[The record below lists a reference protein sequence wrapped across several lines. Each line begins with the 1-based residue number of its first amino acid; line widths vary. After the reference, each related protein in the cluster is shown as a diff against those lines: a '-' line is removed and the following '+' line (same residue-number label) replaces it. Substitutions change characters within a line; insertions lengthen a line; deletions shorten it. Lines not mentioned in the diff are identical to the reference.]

1 MRVLMTGG
9 GTGGHV
15 NPAIAIAD
23 KIKEKEPDSDIAFVG
38 TPRGIENKIVP
49 AVGYRLY
56 HVDIRGLKRSL
67 SLENLRTAALM
78 IKSHREAR
86 KLLKLFKPDL
96 VFGTGGYVCWPVV
109 KAASEMGIPTALH
122 ESNASPGAAVKILE
136 AHVDRIYVN
145 FESTLERL
153 HHPEKAMRV
162 GNPLRSQFS
171 EISREEALRTLGY
184 EGKYRR
190 IILSCGGS
198 LGAEKVNCE
207 VLRFMRD
214 YVSHHPEIKH
224 IHASG
229 SIERDAA
236 KEMFD
241 SYGLGEYPNLELCE
255 YIYDMPLKMAA
266 ADLVINRA
274 GAITLS
280 ELAFQGKPCVLIPSP
295 NVTDNHQYKNAHELE
310 EAGAALL
317 LQESELEGDVFTE
330 AVSALVESRERLA
343 AMSDAIRRFAVP
355 DSADRIYADIRA
367 LLDGKAAAN

>member
-1 MRVLMTGG
+1 MTGG

-23 KIKEKEPDSDIAFVG
+23 KIKIMEPDSDIAFVG

-49 AVGYRLY
+49 AAGYRLY
-56 HVDIRGLKRSL
+56 HVDIRGLKRSF

-78 IKSHREAR
+78 VKSHHEAR

-109 KAASEMGIPTALH
+109 RAAIEMGIPTALH

-136 AHVDRIYVN
+136 SHVDRIYVN
-145 FESTLERL
+145 FESTLGRL
-153 HHPEKAMRV
+153 HHPEKALRV
-162 GNPLRSQFS
+162 GNPLRSQFG
-171 EISREEALRTLGY
+171 EISREEALRTLGC

-190 IILSCGGS
+190 MILFCGGS
-198 LGAEKVNCE
+198 LGAEKINCE

-214 YVSHHPEIKH
+214 YVSKHPEIKH

-229 SIERDAA
+229 AIERDAA
-236 KEMFD
+236 KELFD

-295 NVTDNHQYKNAHELE
+295 NVTDNHQYKNARELE

-330 AVSALVESRERLA
+330 AVSELVESRERLA
-343 AMSDAIRRFAVP
+343 SMSEAIRRFAVP

-367 LLDGKAAAN
+367 LLDERSSGK

>member
-23 KIKEKEPDSDIAFVG
+23 KIKEMEPDSDIAFVG

-49 AVGYRLY
+49 AAGYKLY
-56 HVDIRGLKRSL
+56 HVDIRGLKRRI

-78 IKSHREAR
+78 VKSHHEAR
-86 KLLKLFKPDL
+86 KLLRLFKPDL

-122 ESNASPGAAVKILE
+122 ESNASPGAAVRMLE
-136 AHVDRIYVN
+136 GHVDRIYVN
-145 FESTLERL
+145 FASTLERL
-153 HHPEKAMRV
+153 RHSEKALRV
-162 GNPLRSQFS
+162 GNPLRSQFAK
-171 EISREEALRTLGY
+171 ISREEALRTLGY
-184 EGKYRR
+184 EGKYRHV
-190 IILSCGGS
+190 ILSCGGS
-198 LGAEKVNCE
+198 LGAEKVNIE

-214 YVSHHPEIKH
+214 YVASHPEIKH

-229 SIERDAA
+229 SIELDEA
-236 KEMFD
+236 KRMFAE
-241 SYGLGEYPNLELCE
+241 YGLEGMPNIELCE

-295 NVTDNHQYKNAHELE
+295 NVTDNHQYKNARELE
-310 EAGAALL
+310 EAGAAVL
-317 LQESELEGDVFTE
+317 LQESELEGGVFTE
-330 AVSALVESRERLA
+330 KVSELIESRERLA
-343 AMSDAIRRFAVP
+343 SMSKAIRTFAVP
-355 DSADRIYADIRA
+355 DSADRIYNDIRA
-367 LLDGKAAAN
+367 LLNGKGAVS